1 MDDQRLA
8 AAIRSLRHARG
19 WRQVDIARRAG
30 VSRTS
35 VWLVERGQSERLTIR
50 TVRRVASASGLFLG
64 WDTGPAPQLGRAR
77 DADHATLAEATAR
90 QLAEAGWEV
99 RPEVSFSRYGERGRV
114 DLLAYHPDVRILL
127 VIEVKTLIV
136 DVQQLLGGL
145 DVKARLA
152 PSVARE
158 WGWAARAVVP
168 ALVVAEGTTNRRRLS
183 EHPILFARFALRGW
197 SATIWIRSPVTGVS
211 GLLLLAKLPVANHG
225 DLRRAGRQRV
235 RRTRSWLS
243 T

>member
-1 MDDQRLA
+1 MDDQRLG

-19 WRQVDIARRAG
+19 WRQADIARRAG

-35 VWLVERGQSERLTIR
+35 VWLVERGQAERLTIR
-50 TVRRVASASGLFLG
+50 TVRRVASAAGLFLG

-77 DADHATLAEATAR
+77 DADHATLSEATAR
-90 QLAEAGWEV
+90 QLAGAGWEV

-127 VIEVKTLIV
+127 VVEVKTLIV
-136 DVQQLLGGL
+136 DVQHLLGGL
-145 DVKARLA
+145 DVKVRLA

-158 WGWAARAVVP
+158 LGWAARAVVP
-168 ALVVAEGTTNRRRLS
+168 AVVVAEGTTNRRRLS

-197 SATIWIRSPVTGVS
+197 SATRWIRSPVTGVS
-211 GLLLLAKLPVANHG
+211 GLLLLAKLPVANHS

-235 RRTRSWLS
+235 RRTRS
-243 T
+243 